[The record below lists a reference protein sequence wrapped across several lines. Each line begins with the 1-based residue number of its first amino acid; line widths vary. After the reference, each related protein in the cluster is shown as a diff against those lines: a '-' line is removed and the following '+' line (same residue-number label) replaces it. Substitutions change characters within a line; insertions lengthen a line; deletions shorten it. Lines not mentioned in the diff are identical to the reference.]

1 MDSDW
6 SSMNLYLVAN
16 QSGWIS
22 IDLQPDLRG
31 TRDTGGQGEK
41 NQTKKLEKTNRVE
54 SFENVYCK

>member
-22 IDLQPDLRG
+22 IDVQLDLRG

-41 NQTKKLEKTNRVE
+41 NQANKN
-54 SFENVYCK
+54 